1 MTVSDRVYIKKA
13 FMKKEYF
20 IRALKARR
28 TSGGEGLVE
37 EHSKQRKQQVQLP
50 CGEQRRV
57 FRLMSE
63 ERAGGPPHDMERA
76 PLLGVKVSFFS
87 EKAGSER
94 FSE

>member
-1 MTVSDRVYIKKA
+1 MENDSFRQGVYKGGFYEKGIFQQSSESQKN
-13 FMKKEYF
+13 
-20 IRALKARR
+20 LGRR
-28 TSGGEGLVE
+28 RSGGRAF
-37 EHSKQRKQQVQLP
+37 QARKQQVQSP

-63 ERAGGPPHDMERA
+63 VRAGGPPHDTERA

-94 FSE
+94 